1 MFYLSPHTICKGRTT
16 CRLIYFNETACRS
29 LPYHLQYHHHLQD
42 FALGKLD
49 ISPHHEKNKGGYL
62 EHYKLT
68 GPEEISRAL
77 KNWAIQLTNSQ
88 YRAILKKKK
97 ANV

>member
-1 MFYLSPHTICKGRTT
+1 MFYLSPHTVCKGKVN
-16 CRLIYFNETACRS
+16 CRVIWFDELDGR
-29 LPYHLQYHHHLQD
+29 LPYRLRYHHSLQD

-49 ISPHHEKNKGGYL
+49 ISPHHERNKGGYL

-68 GPEEISRAL
+68 GPEEISKAL
-77 KNWAIQLTNSQ
+77 KAGAIQLNSSQ
-88 YRAILKKKK
+88 YRAVLKKKK